1 MDTVFVD
8 YLGLSSTTLYTRN
21 PRRVIH
27 MSGHAAQFNMNANQ
41 GADFVRTFKLKD
53 GSGNTDI
60 TGYTLT
66 AKVKQF
72 HTATAS
78 QTFTITKTNAS
89 HGEFTMA
96 LTETQ
101 TAAMKAGTHQ
111 YDLLSD
117 DGSGETTCLIR
128 GYFELE
134 PGISQ

>member
-1 MDTVFVD
+1 
-8 YLGLSSTTLYTRN
+8 
-21 PRRVIH
+21 

-53 GSGNTDI
+53 GNGNTDI

-66 AKVKQF
+66 AKVKEY

-89 HGEFTMA
+89 HGEFTMS
-96 LTETQ
+96 LTDTQ
-101 TAAMKAGTHQ
+101 TTAMKAGTHQ

-117 DGSGETTCLIR
+117 DGTGETTCLIR